1 MNTADT
7 VRQRKNNPSM
17 TQHVKCPEQLSRKV
31 LALTIRLTVDAA
43 PSKTITAIQCSFE
56 KSNE

>member
-7 VRQRKNNPSM
+7 VRQRKNNPTM
-17 TQHVKCPEQLSRKV
+17 TQHVKYPEQLSRKV
-31 LALTIRLTVDAA
+31 LAFTIRLAADAT
-43 PSKTITAIQCSFE
+43 PSKTITAIQCSYE